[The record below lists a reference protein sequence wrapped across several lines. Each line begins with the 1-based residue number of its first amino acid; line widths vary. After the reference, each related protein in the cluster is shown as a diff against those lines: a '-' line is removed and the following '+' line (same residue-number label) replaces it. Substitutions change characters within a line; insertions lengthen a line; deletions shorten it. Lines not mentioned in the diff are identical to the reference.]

1 MLDKFRKGRRWL
13 TFIFVS
19 VIGLVFV
26 FFFGTGGGLTGG
38 APTGNAVIQLD
49 DVRLTVQDFRREKA
63 NTEARL
69 RQELGDQYD
78 QLDANRYV
86 DSQALSRMVTGVV
99 MAAAARDLGLHV
111 TKEELRRIVQASPS
125 FIDEQGRFDPEA
137 FDRFAVYNF
146 GSQRLFIQSTT
157 RDLLA
162 QKLVVLLAGQTEVS
176 DAEID
181 LRTRYEGEQVRIAY
195 VALDP
200 DVLPVGS
207 EVTDDEVETFAAAN
221 SDRLEAIYAE
231 RAEQL
236 AQPERV
242 RARHILILA
251 AEDAPEEIEDA
262 ARAQARAARERLLN
276 GDDFEDIALEVS
288 QDPGTAAKGG
298 DLGFFERGDNDPA
311 IDDTAFAL
319 EEGGLSEV
327 IRSAYGF
334 HVLRVDEKRPAHT
347 PSFEELRADLAREA
361 AEAEKARAIA
371 DETSAKLAT
380 AVEAGTPLEDAARA
394 IGLTLER
401 PTALRRRPD
410 GFVPGLGAAKE
421 VLTAAFAVEAGKSS
435 PEIYAVGGQRV
446 LIQVLERNGPSPA
459 EIEIQRSS
467 RRNRL
472 LVEKQNRIVSA
483 WVDDYRTQ
491 LEDSGRLRVNPELAL
506 GS

>member
-1 MLDKFRKGRRWL
+1 MLDKFRKGQRWL

-38 APTGNAVIQLD
+38 SPTGNAVIELD
-49 DVRLTVQDFRREKA
+49 EVRLTVQDFRREKA

-69 RQELGDQYD
+69 RQELGDTYE
-78 QLDANRYV
+78 QLGASRYV
-86 DSQALSRMVTGVV
+86 DAQALNRLVTGLV
-99 MAAAARDLGLHV
+99 MASAARDLGLHV
-111 TKEELRRIVQASPS
+111 TKEELRRVVQASPS

-162 QKLVVLLAGQTEVS
+162 QKLVALLAGQTEVS

-181 LRTRYEGEQVRIAY
+181 LRTRYEDEQVRIAY

-200 DVLPVGS
+200 NVLPVGRQ
-207 EVTDDEVETFAAAN
+207 VTDDEVEAYATAN
-221 SDRLEAIYAE
+221 PGQLEAIYAE

-251 AEDAPEEIEDA
+251 PKDASDEIEDA
-262 ARAQARAARERLLN
+262 ARAQAKAAHQRLLN
-276 GDDFEDIALEVS
+276 GDSFEDVALEVS
-288 QDPGTAAKGG
+288 QDTGTSAEGG
-298 DLGFFERGDNDPA
+298 DLGFFQRGDNDPA
-311 IDDTAFAL
+311 LDDTAFAL

-334 HVLRVDEKRPAHT
+334 HIMRVDEKRPAHT
-347 PSFEELRADLAREA
+347 PSFEELRGELAREA
-361 AEAEKARAIA
+361 AEAERARIIA
-371 DETSAKLAT
+371 DETSAELVS
-380 AVEAGTPLEDAARA
+380 AVEAGTPLEDAVRA
-394 IGLTLER
+394 IGLSLER
-401 PTALRRRPD
+401 PAALRRRPD
-410 GFVPGLGAAKE
+410 GFIPGLGAAKE
-421 VLTAAFAVEAGKSS
+421 VLTAAFAVEAGQSS
-435 PEIYAVGGQRV
+435 SEIYVAGTQRV
-446 LIQVLERNGPSPA
+446 LIQVLERNGPGPA
-459 EIEIQRSS
+459 EIEIGRSS
-467 RRNRL
+467 RRDQL
-472 LVEKQNRIVSA
+472 LLDKQNRTVSA
-483 WVDDYRTQ
+483 WVDDYRSR
-491 LEDSGRLRVNPELAL
+491 LEDSGRLRVNAELAL

>member
-1 MLDKFRKGRRWL
+1 MLDKFRKGQRWL

-26 FFFGTGGGLTGG
+26 FFFGTGGGLTGN
-38 APTGNAVIQLD
+38 APTGDAVIELD
-49 DVRLTVQDFRREKA
+49 EVRLTVQDFRREKA

-69 RQELGDQYD
+69 RQELGDAYE
-78 QLDANRYV
+78 QLGASRYV
-86 DSQALSRMVTGVV
+86 DSQALNRLVSGVV

-111 TKEELRRIVQASPS
+111 TKEELRRLVQASPS

-181 LRTRYEGEQVRIAY
+181 LHTRYEDERVHIAY
-195 VALDP
+195 IALNP
-200 DVLPVGS
+200 SVLPVGS
-207 EVTDDEVETFAAAN
+207 QLADDEVEAYAATNA
-221 SDRLEAIYAE
+221 DRLEAIYTE

-262 ARAQARAARERLLN
+262 ARAQAKAARERLLN
-276 GDDFEDIALEVS
+276 GDSFEDVALEVS
-288 QDPGTAAKGG
+288 QDAGTATEGG
-298 DLGFFERGDNDPA
+298 DLGFFQRGDNDPA
-311 IDDTAFAL
+311 LDDTAFAL

-334 HVLRVDEKRPAHT
+334 HILRVDEKSPAQT
-347 PSFEELRADLAREA
+347 PSFEELREELAREA
-361 AEAEKARAIA
+361 AEAERARAIA
-371 DETSAKLAT
+371 DETSAKLAS
-380 AVEAGTPLEDAARA
+380 AVEAGTPLEDAVRA
-394 IGLTLER
+394 IGLSLER
-401 PTALRRRPD
+401 PAALSRRPD
-410 GFVPGLGAAKE
+410 GFVPGLGSAKE
-421 VLTAAFAVEAGKSS
+421 VLTAAFTVEAGESS
-435 PEIYAVGGQRV
+435 PEIYAAGGQRV

-459 EIEIQRSS
+459 EIEIGRSS
-467 RRNRL
+467 RRNQL
-472 LVEKQNRIVSA
+472 LIEKQNRIVSA

-491 LEDSGRLRVNPELAL
+491 LEDSGRLRVNAELAL